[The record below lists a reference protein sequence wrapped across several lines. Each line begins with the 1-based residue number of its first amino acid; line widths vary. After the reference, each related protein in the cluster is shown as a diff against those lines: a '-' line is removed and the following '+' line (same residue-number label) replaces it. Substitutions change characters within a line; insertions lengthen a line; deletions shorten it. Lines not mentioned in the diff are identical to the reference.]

1 VAGKRSNGEGSIF
14 KRADGRWAAK
24 LTIGV
29 DTLGKQ
35 KTRTVYGKTQTD
47 VREKLRKLQRAH
59 EDQALT
65 PPNKMTVDDLMT
77 QWLASKVSDVAAR
90 SHELYAYEIKQ
101 YISPILGRVPLQ
113 TLAPLQIERMKQAVI
128 QKIKD
133 NHVEATR
140 KRLEDG
146 KPPLKRDPDGMRTAT
161 GVRRTL
167 WSALEQAV
175 AWQLIPKNPC
185 SAVKPP
191 KLEEREIKMWEA
203 DEMTSFLET
212 AQSHRLYALFYLAL
226 STGLRQGELLA
237 LKWTDVLLE
246 EGRSGVHVRLN
257 VSRVS
262 NKGVLKAPKT
272 KKARR
277 FVAVAEDSRQ
287 VLLAHRERQEAEV
300 ETVPGWI
307 DQNLVFPNVG
317 GELILRENLNRIW
330 RNLRSAAA
338 VSEIA
343 FHDMRHI
350 HASMCVRAGMDIRML
365 SDRMGHTTVGFT
377 LQRYTHLFAEQKQ
390 ASISLSDLMKKKA

>member
-1 VAGKRSNGEGSIF
+1 MAGKRSNGEGSIF

-29 DTLGKQ
+29 DSLGKQ
-35 KTRTVYGKTQTD
+35 KTRTVYGKTQAD
-47 VREKLRKLQRAH
+47 VREKLRRLQRSH

-65 PPNKMTVDDLMT
+65 PPSKMTVDDLMT
-77 QWLASKVSDVAAR
+77 QWLASKVNDVAIR
-90 SHELYAYEIKQ
+90 SHELYAYEIKH
-101 YISPILGRVPLQ
+101 YISPNLGRVPLQ
-113 TLAPLQIERMKQAVI
+113 ALTPLQIERMKQAVI
-128 QKIKD
+128 QKIRE
-133 NHVEATR
+133 NHIEVNQ
-140 KRLEDG
+140 KRLEEG
-146 KPPLKRDPDGMRTAT
+146 KPPLKKSPDGTRTAT

-185 SAVKPP
+185 TAVKPP
-191 KLEEREIKMWEA
+191 KLEEREIKLWDAE
-203 DEMTSFLET
+203 EMTRFLQAAEG
-212 AQSHRLYALFYLAL
+212 HRLYALFYLAL

-237 LKWTDVLLE
+237 LKWPDILLE

-272 KKARR
+272 KKSRR
-277 FVAVAEDSRQ
+277 FVALAEDSRQ
-287 VLLAHRERQEAEV
+287 VLLAHRERQAAET
-300 ETVPGWI
+300 ETVPGWV
-307 DQNLVFPNVG
+307 DQQLVFPNTS

-330 RNLRSAAA
+330 RNLRAAA
-338 VSEIA
+338 KVPEIA

-350 HASMCVRAGMDIRML
+350 HASMCVRAGMDVRML

-377 LQRYTHLFAEQKQ
+377 LQRYTHLFAEQQQ